1 MARIRQLP
9 LDNEYVLKEIG
20 EIQNQL
26 AEEQEATMGQ
36 GFRGILREMFL
47 MPNNFYRIYLGL
59 GSQLLSQWSGAQSI
73 TIYAPDF
80 FALLGTKGQNVSS
93 PSTFSYPHSTDT
105 YLPTLLLSGETFRY
119 RHLRGSQIRRRDL
132 MRLLPRRRNRP

>member
-1 MARIRQLP
+1 MFAGIILILSFFNYESPRYLIKRGNVEHAVTNLARVRHLP
-9 LDNEYVLKEIG
+9 PDGEHVQKEIG
-20 EIQNQL
+20 EIQYQL

-36 GFRGILREMFL
+36 GFTGILREMFL

-80 FALLGTKGQNVSS
+80 FALLGTTGQNEKVNISS
-93 PSTFSYPHSTDT
+93 PKREGPCAS
-105 YLPTLLLSGETFRY
+105 
-119 RHLRGSQIRRRDL
+119 
-132 MRLLPRRRNRP
+132 